1 MENKDI
7 LKFILNYYIIF
18 SLVVMLIAK
27 KIEFD

>member
-7 LKFILNYYIIF
+7 LKFILNYIIF